1 MSKRRKSASSQS
13 LSKQALVR
21 EAARRKHDNEF
32 DLMNERKP
40 AKRVKPAPAQV
51 PEGGYLT
58 DAARGMLRRVAR
70 MAMAPLALARAFVD
84 RFRSHEAHG

>member
-1 MSKRRKSASSQS
+1 MSKRRKSAQTHT

-21 EAARRKHDNEF
+21 EAARRKQNSEY

-40 AKRVKPAPAQV
+40 GKRVKAAAQV
-51 PEGGYLT
+51 PEGGYLS
-58 DAARGMLRRVAR
+58 DAARGVLRRLAR
-70 MAMAPLALARAFVD
+70 VAMAPLALARAVVD